1 MAERGK
7 IAVGAESPADSGVDW
22 KTVRSLRSRPVT
34 ATRAIIALLVIAVA
48 LTFVIYKGISNA
60 IQYFYTAQQA
70 VAQKSQ
76 LGSKTFRLE
85 GIVVPGSIKDTQS
98 GVDFQVRFANTVVP
112 VVEIGSPPQLFQP
125 TIPVVLVGHFQGNY
139 FWSNQIMI
147 KHTANYVAAHP
158 NRIKNAG
165 GGS

>member
-1 MAERGK
+1 MG
-7 IAVGAESPADSGVDW
+7 VGVESPVDKDVDW
-22 KTVRSLRSRPVT
+22 KTVKSLRSRPVT
-34 ATRAIIALLVIAVA
+34 ATRAIMVLLLIAAA
-48 LTFVIYKGISNA
+48 LAFVIYKGISNA

-85 GIVVPGSIKDTQS
+85 GIVVPGSIRDTQS
-98 GVDFQVRFANTVVP
+98 GVDFQVRFANTYVP

-158 NRIKNAG
+158 SRIKNAG